1 MKVTHA
7 NIKLLSYG
15 RYKISV
21 DVSIDGTTIENINFQ
36 TTDTESIDNYRDL
49 VRDGLMQEA
58 FDFIGEQFKFS
69 IEAKLE
75 ALTLND

>member
-7 NIKLLSYG
+7 NIELLSYG

-69 IEAKLE
+69 IESKLE